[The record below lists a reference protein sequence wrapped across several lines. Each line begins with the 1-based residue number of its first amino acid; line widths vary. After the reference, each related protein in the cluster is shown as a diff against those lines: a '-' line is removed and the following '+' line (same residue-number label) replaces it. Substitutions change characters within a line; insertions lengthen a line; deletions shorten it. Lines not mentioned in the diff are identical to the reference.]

1 MEVMLHASSVETH
14 GNLWCTKVTRV
25 TRCTEV
31 ISLLL
36 GLFQHGYKGGT
47 ESQLHYIL
55 NICILLLGRCSNN
68 SGNKLF
74 EIMKDMREILI

>member
-1 MEVMLHASSVETH
+1 MEVMVHASSVETH

-36 GLFQHGYKGGT
+36 GLSHHGYKGGT

-55 NICILLLGRCSNN
+55 NICGILVGRCSIN

-74 EIMKDMREILI
+74 EIMKDMWESLI